1 MSFDLKTVIKKNKN
15 KTKRSDDLLDLSSRK
30 NTGSLSF
37 YEKVYEIV
45 RQIPKGKVTT
55 YGAIAETIGMKSSS
69 RLVGQALRSM
79 PPEMGIPAQ
88 RVINHAGLLTGAHQ
102 FGGYERMRWLLE
114 REGVAF
120 KGDSVVMEKHFWQPK
135 SLKH

>member
-1 MSFDLKTVIKKNKN
+1 MIKKKNKV
-15 KTKRSDDLLDLSSRK
+15 KPSGDLIDLSTRK
-30 NTGSLSF
+30 NTPSLSF

-55 YGAIAETIGMKSSS
+55 YGAIAETLGMKSSS

-79 PPEMGIPAQ
+79 PDGMELPAQ
-88 RVINHAGLLTGAHQ
+88 RVINHAGLLSGAHQ

-114 REGVAF
+114 REGVLF
-120 KGDSVVMEKHFWQPK
+120 KGNGVDMDKHFWQPRR
-135 SLKH
+135 LKR

>member
-1 MSFDLKTVIKKNKN
+1 MKKHT
-15 KTKRSDDLLDLSSRK
+15 TKVSPKRFLDLLDGKPTK
-30 NTGSLSF
+30 NMPSF
-37 YEKVYEIV
+37 YEKVYAVV
-45 RQIPKGKVTT
+45 RKIPKGKVTT

-79 PPEMGIPAQ
+79 PPDSDIPAQ

-114 REGVAF
+114 REGVTF
-120 KGDSVVMEKHFWQPK
+120 KNDAVNMEKHFWMPRAK
-135 SLKH
+135 GSRSLP

>member
-1 MSFDLKTVIKKNKN
+1 MKKHT
-15 KTKRSDDLLDLSSRK
+15 TKVSGEHFLDLIDK
-30 NTGSLSF
+30 KTGKQPPSF

-45 RQIPKGKVTT
+45 RKIPKGKVTT

-79 PPEMGIPAQ
+79 PPEHDIPAQ
-88 RVINHAGLLTGAHQ
+88 RVINRSGLLTGAHQ

-114 REGVAF
+114 REGVTF
-120 KGDSVVMEKHFWQPK
+120 NGDGVDMENHFWMPL
-135 SLKH
+135 SEP